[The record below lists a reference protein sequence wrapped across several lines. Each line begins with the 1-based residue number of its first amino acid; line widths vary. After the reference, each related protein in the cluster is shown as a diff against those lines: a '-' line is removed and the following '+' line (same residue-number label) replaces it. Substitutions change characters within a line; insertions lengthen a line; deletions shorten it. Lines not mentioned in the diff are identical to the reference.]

1 MAVFL
6 KKSTFE
12 ELRMVDNLSEFE
24 LRPFGQ
30 KWWASPAKSWGFH
43 GI

>member
-24 LRPFGQ
+24 LRLSDG
-30 KWWASPAKSWGFH
+30 G
-43 GI
+43 